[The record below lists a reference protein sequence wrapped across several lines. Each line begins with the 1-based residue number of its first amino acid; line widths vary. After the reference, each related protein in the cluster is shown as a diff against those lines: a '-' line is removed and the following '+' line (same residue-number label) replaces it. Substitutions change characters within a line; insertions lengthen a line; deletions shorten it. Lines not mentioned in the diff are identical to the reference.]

1 VVAGPRNNRKRTP
14 TPMTWITAK
23 VLSDDGTCAEAP
35 AEPASRQPG
44 YEPHP
49 GLEVLCHCGRC
60 FQNLDLCRAPRK
72 ASSLRRE
79 SPLARGLEPAS
90 QNGTFAPPH
99 LTTFS
104 LELIDLRANRRVAAP
119 LLLVLPVEPT
129 GGVPGLR
136 ATRRLRARSARG
148 GRGRGGADP
157 AQSSLR
163 RG

>member
-1 VVAGPRNNRKRTP
+1 
-14 TPMTWITAK
+14 
-23 VLSDDGTCAEAP
+23 
-35 AEPASRQPG
+35 
-44 YEPHP
+44 
-49 GLEVLCHCGRC
+49 
-60 FQNLDLCRAPRK
+60 
-72 ASSLRRE
+72 
-79 SPLARGLEPAS
+79 LARGLEPAS

-148 GRGRGGADP
+148 GRVGAALILLNPVFDEAEQMERLMAEVVP
-157 AQSSLR
+157 KLS
-163 RG
+163 